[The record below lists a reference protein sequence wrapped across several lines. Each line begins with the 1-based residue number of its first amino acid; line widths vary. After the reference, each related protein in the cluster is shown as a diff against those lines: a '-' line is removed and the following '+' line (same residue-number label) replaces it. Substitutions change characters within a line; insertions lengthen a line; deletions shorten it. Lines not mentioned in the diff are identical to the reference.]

1 MLYTGQIP
9 NAGVSEVGTF
19 QSLQFKDGKPVK
31 PTMATL
37 EVNLIGVMYST
48 CISTIP
54 SSAPVEQQNP

>member
-1 MLYTGQIP
+1 MLYVEQIP

-48 CISTIP
+48 RISTIP
-54 SSAPVEQQNP
+54 PSSPAEQQYP